1 MERGSSL
8 SRTLKT
14 LTLPGFLSPC
24 NVDEQGSCQKDEI
37 RTLTAGRQLDEIRT
51 LTAINSNEVRTLTAG
66 INVINVASTG
76 QSMCTVPCTASVVEC
91 KAFTV
96 VYISVSNYHFCL
108 YLGE

>member
-8 SRTLKT
+8 SQTLKT

-37 RTLTAGRQLDEIRT
+37 RTLTA
-51 LTAINSNEVRTLTAG
+51 INSNEVRTLIAG